1 MSERLLNRVRG
12 VLFDVDGTLID
23 TTFLHTVCW
32 WQAFRHHDIDA
43 EMAVIHRS
51 VGMGSDNLIS
61 HVLGDTPDVD
71 PAGVDQEALSA
82 DHGALYSVYWSQ
94 LRPLPGA
101 RDLVR
106 RCHQAGLTTVLAS
119 SAKERELAVLRRVLD
134 CDDAVDVAT
143 SSADAQTSKPA
154 PDILEVA
161 LAKAELSAEEAL
173 FIGDA
178 VWDVHASLKLGMAC
192 IGLECGGTSAAELLE
207 AGAFAT
213 YADPRDLLLHSDE
226 HAWLG
231 EPS

>member
-1 MSERLLNRVRG
+1 MSEQLLNRVRG

-23 TTFLHTVCW
+23 TTFIHTLCW

-51 VGMGSDNLIS
+51 VGMGSDNLVGN
-61 HVLGDTPDVD
+61 VLGETEGVDADDVD
-71 PAGVDQEALSA
+71 LDALAASH
-82 DHGALYSVYWSQ
+82 DALYSAYWPQ
-94 LRPLPGA
+94 LRRLPGA
-101 RDLVR
+101 QELLR
-106 RCHQAGLTTVLAS
+106 RCHAAGLVTVLAS

-134 CDDAVDVAT
+134 CDDAIDVAT
-143 SSADAQTSKPA
+143 SSSDADTSKPA

-161 LAKAELSAEEAL
+161 LAKAELSAQEAL

-178 VWDVHASLKLGMAC
+178 VWDVHASSALGLPC

-213 YADPRDLLLHSDE
+213 YADPRQLLLHSDE
-226 HAWLG
+226 HPWSG
-231 EPS
+231 G

>member
-1 MSERLLNRVRG
+1 MSKRLLNRVRG
-12 VLFDVDGTLID
+12 VLFDVDGTLVD

-32 WQAFRHHDIDA
+32 WQAFRHQDIDA
-43 EMAVIHRS
+43 EMAIIHRS
-51 VGMGSDNLIS
+51 VGMGSDNLVS
-61 HVLGDTPDVD
+61 HVLADTPDVD
-71 PAGVDQEALSA
+71 PSDVDPDALSA
-82 DHGALYSVYWSQ
+82 SHDALYSVYWSQ

-101 RDLVR
+101 RELVR
-106 RCHQAGLTTVLAS
+106 RCHDAGLVTVLAS
-119 SAKERELAVLRRVLD
+119 SAKERELGVLRRVLD
-134 CDDAVDVAT
+134 CDDAIDVAT

-154 PDILEVA
+154 PDILQVA

-178 VWDVHASLKLGMAC
+178 VWDVHASNKLGLAC

-213 YADPRDLLLHSDE
+213 YADPRELLLHSDE
-226 HAWLG
+226 HRWLG